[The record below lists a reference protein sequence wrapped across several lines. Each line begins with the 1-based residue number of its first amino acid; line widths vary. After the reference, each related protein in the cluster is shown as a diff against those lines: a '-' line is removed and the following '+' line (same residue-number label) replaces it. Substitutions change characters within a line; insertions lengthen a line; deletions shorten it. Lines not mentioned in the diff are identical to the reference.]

1 MFILSRPNS
10 RHAAN
15 PGGRTRRCPQLEPL
29 EPRLVLSNFFVAPT
43 GSDSNDGS
51 AGAPWLTLQHAANV
65 VYPADVVD
73 ARPGNYA
80 GFAIPTSGTA
90 GAPIVFTAEPGVTID
105 RPVTR
110 DGVTAGIDA
119 LGTSWITI
127 SGFTVAAQPGD
138 PPWTAGIRVG
148 GIVPDQPAPNWAT
161 GNVVAGNTV
170 RLRAVPAGDTS
181 TGGDRTGIF
190 ADWQDGLQVVGNTV
204 SGGWESG
211 LAIASSSTNYA
222 VRGNEISDVGG
233 IGIRND
239 GVWAPFVPG
248 INTNAAIEGNTIH
261 DVGFGVGGPAI
272 GADGLQDSIVRNNLV
287 YHAHGTGLSFAMV
300 NASGGSKDDLVVNN
314 TVVMAADATGAAFRV
329 PKGPNT
335 GLTVLN
341 NIFLTEN
348 TDRKSVGCHSYA
360 VDTTTGSTFDNN
372 LVTNPVQ
379 RHVSLKKWRKQGFDT
394 HSVVA
399 SAGTLSTVFVDPAAN
414 DYHLAPGS
422 PAIDAGTAT
431 QAPATDL
438 DGNPR
443 PSGTGYDIGA
453 YEFTAAIF
461 PATELLIGTTRPPG
475 RQW

>member
-1 MFILSRPNS
+1 MFILSHKGNS
-10 RHAAN
+10 RVAN
-15 PGGRTRRCPQLEPL
+15 PGGRTCRRPRIEQL
-29 EPRLVLSNFFVAPT
+29 EPRLVLSNFFVSPA

-65 VYPADVVD
+65 VYPGDVVD
-73 ARPGNYA
+73 ARPGHYA

-90 GAPIVFTAEPGVTID
+90 GAPIVFTAEPGAIID

-110 DGVTAGIDA
+110 DGVTAGINA
-119 LGTSWITI
+119 LGTSFITI
-127 SGFTVAAQPGD
+127 SGFTVAARPGD
-138 PPWTAGIRVG
+138 PAWTAGIRVG
-148 GIVPDQPAPNWAT
+148 GIVPDQPAPNWAL

-170 RLRAVPAGDTS
+170 RLRVVPPGDTS
-181 TGGDRTGIF
+181 TGGDRAGIF

-211 LAIASSSTNYA
+211 VAISNSARDYV

-233 IGIRND
+233 TGIRND
-239 GVWAPFVPG
+239 GVLAPFVPG

-261 DVGFGVGGPAI
+261 DVGSGIGGPAI
-272 GADGLQDSIVRNNLV
+272 GADGLQNSIVRNNLV

-300 NASGGSKDDLVVNN
+300 NASGGSKDDLIVNN
-314 TVVMAADATGAAFRV
+314 TVVMAADAAGAAFRV
-329 PKGPNT
+329 AKGPNT

-348 TDRKSVGCHSYA
+348 PNRKISGAYSYS
-360 VDTTTGSTFDNN
+360 VDTTTGSTFDHN
-372 LVTNPVQ
+372 LVTDPVA
-379 RHVSLKKWRKQGFDT
+379 RHVSLRKWRKQGFDT
-394 HSVVA
+394 HSIAVP
-399 SAGTLSTVFVDPAAN
+399 AGTLSGVFVDPAAN
-414 DYHLAPGS
+414 DYHLATGS

>member
-1 MFILSRPNS
+1 
-10 RHAAN
+10 
-15 PGGRTRRCPQLEPL
+15 
-29 EPRLVLSNFFVAPT
+29 
-43 GSDSNDGS
+43 
-51 AGAPWLTLQHAANV
+51 
-65 VYPADVVD
+65 
-73 ARPGNYA
+73 
-80 GFAIPTSGTA
+80 
-90 GAPIVFTAEPGVTID
+90 
-105 RPVTR
+105 
-110 DGVTAGIDA
+110 
-119 LGTSWITI
+119 
-127 SGFTVAAQPGD
+127 
-138 PPWTAGIRVG
+138 
-148 GIVPDQPAPNWAT
+148 
-161 GNVVAGNTV
+161 
-170 RLRAVPAGDTS
+170 VPAGDTS
-181 TGGDRTGIF
+181 TGGDRAGIF
-190 ADWQDGLQVVGNTV
+190 ADWQDGLQVVGNTA
-204 SGGWESG
+204 SGGWDSG
-211 LAIASSSTNYA
+211 VAIASSSTNYA
-222 VRGNEISDVGG
+222 VRGNTISDVGG

-261 DVGFGVGGPAI
+261 DVGSGVGGPAI